1 MRTGLIISSNVS
13 AEMTMRAEGAAVT
26 ETELTELSFYV
37 PLNIITDHFGDVLLS
52 RTVGQY

>member
-1 MRTGLIISSNVS
+1 
-13 AEMTMRAEGAAVT
+13 MTMRAEDAAVT

-37 PLNIITDHFGDVLLS
+37 PLNTKTDHFGDVLLS